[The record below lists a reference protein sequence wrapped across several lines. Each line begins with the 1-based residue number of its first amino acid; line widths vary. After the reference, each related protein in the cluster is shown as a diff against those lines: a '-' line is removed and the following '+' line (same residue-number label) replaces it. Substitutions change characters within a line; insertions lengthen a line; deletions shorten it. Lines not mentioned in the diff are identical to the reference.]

1 MDSSEVIEQIHF
13 SLEIPSP
20 YPVPIS
26 PNYSYHDGFGIVG
39 NWMYA
44 RPKLYTEQCRF
55 QVQVNDMKRTS
66 DKRQTL

>member
-26 PNYSYHDGFGIVG
+26 PNYSYHDG
-39 NWMYA
+39 
-44 RPKLYTEQCRF
+44 LE
-55 QVQVNDMKRTS
+55 
-66 DKRQTL
+66 